1 MGKSMEKVI
10 TKAKEFSESLGLKIS
25 TADNLSVGNTF
36 IGLTAYA
43 VVVTLIL
50 IL

>member
-1 MGKSMEKVI
+1 MGKLMEKVI
-10 TKAKEFSESLGLKIS
+10 AKAKGLSENLGLKIS

-36 IGLTAYA
+36 IGLTVYA

-50 IL
+50 VL

>member
-1 MGKSMEKVI
+1 MGKVMQKVI
-10 TKAKEFSESLGLKIS
+10 AKAKELSESLGLKIS

-36 IGLTAYA
+36 IGLTVYA

-50 IL
+50 VL

>member
-1 MGKSMEKVI
+1 MGKVMEKVI
-10 TKAKEFSESLGLKIS
+10 AKAKELSESLGLEIS

-36 IGLTAYA
+36 IGLTVYA

-50 IL
+50 VL

>member
-1 MGKSMEKVI
+1 MGKVMKKVI
-10 TKAKEFSESLGLKIS
+10 AKAKELSESLGLKIS

-36 IGLTAYA
+36 IGLTVYA

-50 IL
+50 VL

>member
-1 MGKSMEKVI
+1 MEKVI
-10 TKAKEFSESLGLKIS
+10 AKAKDLSETFGLKIS

-36 IGLTAYA
+36 IGLTVYA

-50 IL
+50 VL

>member
-36 IGLTAYA
+36 IGLIAYA